1 MSLLFR
7 KYVEIL
13 EGKDVMSV
21 TYSRM
26 VQEKN
31 RERQSEKSNETNW

>member
-1 MSLLFR
+1 ML
-7 KYVEIL
+7 KYIL

-31 RERQSEKSNETNW
+31 RVRETK